1 LVGAP
6 LALAAQPLGQP
17 WMFWLGLVFLISALL
32 LPMQPGQRLGDRFQ
46 DIVRHLPLSGWLSS
60 RRKRRVR

>member
-1 LVGAP
+1 
-6 LALAAQPLGQP
+6 
-17 WMFWLGLVFLISALL
+17 MFWLGLVFLITALL